1 MALIRAVDFS
11 YYQGLPDAAWFK
23 LIHDRHDIRLAIIQR
38 VIGSTVNP
46 AYPAAAERAREAGME
61 VATYVWPPEA
71 ADMTLDYGPALFVA
85 LDIEAGKPAEKS
97 DAWDIEEADHYPIIY
112 TNKPAY
118 YGAHAR
124 DDERFKAL
132 DLWHAEYIYYREHWT
147 GTGVQRWP
155 VALPLVDYGGWTT
168 PIGWQFAGEV
178 TLEGVS
184 VDLNVFEEDV
194 LLTAAQVQDMIDKSV
209 SKALYDA
216 NANHYADD
224 HQYLQVEKLANKRIK
239 LRNVKGAEAAMVQ
252 SQVKNYRVA
261 LRDAGI
267 KPPTGAAGEPD
278 PDSAE

>member
-1 MALIRAVDFS
+1 MSLIRAIDFS

-23 LIHDRHDIRLAIIQR
+23 LIREKHDIRLAIIQR
-38 VIGSTVNP
+38 VIGTIVNP

-71 ADMTLDYGPALFVA
+71 VELEPTYGDVAFVA
-85 LDIEAGKPAEKS
+85 LDVEAEAGVNPGNL
-97 DAWDIEEADHYPIIY
+97 WDIEDVGLYPVIY
-112 TNKPAY
+112 TNKPAWA
-118 YGAHAR
+118 GAMGANTAYH
-124 DDERFKAL
+124 DN
-132 DLWHAEYIYYREHWT
+132 DLWHAEYIYYRIKWR
-147 GTGVQRWP
+147 GVSQDWP
-155 VALPLVDYGGWTT
+155 DYLPLVDYGGWVK

-194 LLTAAQVQDMIDKSV
+194 LLTSQQVQAMIDKSV
-209 SKALYDA
+209 SKAIYDA
-216 NANHYADD
+216 NARHYADD

-267 KPPTGAAGEPD
+267 RPPTGAAGEPD
-278 PDSAE
+278 PDSEE